1 MFNEKISVIDFF
13 MEIQAVASEKGVNLT
28 HSNKRVYLSL
38 LDFADKFPQE
48 TIKTNK
54 GIRFN
59 STTAK
64 WQSFVPFHPVLLP
77 RVCLNSINAVLF
89 ATPRT
94 DRTRLLS
101 FWIKHFTKNFIRSK
115 RVCLTTKNELF

>member
-1 MFNEKISVIDFF
+1 

-64 WQSFVPFHPVLLP
+64 LAEFCSVSPRIVTESLSKLNKCGVIRYTTNKPHP
-77 RVCLNSINAVLF
+77 SII
-89 ATPRT
+89 
-94 DRTRLLS
+94 

>member
-64 WQSFVPFHPVLLP
+64 LAEFCSVSPRIVTESLSKLNKCGIIRYTTNKPHP
-77 RVCLNSINAVLF
+77 SIIFLDKAF
-89 ATPRT
+89 YKK
-94 DRTRLLS
+94 
-101 FWIKHFTKNFIRSK
+101 FYK
-115 RVCLTTKNELF
+115 E